1 MLPVPRRNPGG
12 MNARKILAAEH
23 RPVRGHKAPWLTAQ
37 QPGGPIYRALSDMV
51 REESLHTVRQEAA

>member
-12 MNARKILAAEH
+12 MNARKILGAEH
-23 RPVRGHKAPWLTAQ
+23 RPVRGRKAPWLTAL

-51 REESLHTVRQEAA
+51 A